1 VERSSDDSSIVVT
14 TYEGQHTHPSPATS
28 RPNLSFVHQP
38 TSFVA
43 ASGSRSHF
51 LLPTLLYNNTTTT
64 TPPSSSYVGGS
75 SGSYVNTSSFGGFVN
90 DQVINHRGFGSSG
103 FVNEALLRDNGLLQD
118 IIQMKK
124 EENDSRK
131 EQH

>member
-1 VERSSDDSSIVVT
+1 VKKRVERSSDDSSIVVT

-38 TSFVA
+38 TSFG
-43 ASGSRSHF
+43 ASHSHSHF
-51 LLPTLLYNNTTTT
+51 LLPTLLYNTTT
-64 TPPSSSYVGGS
+64 TPPSSSYVDGS

-90 DQVINHRGFGSSG
+90 DQGFGSSG

-124 EENDSRK
+124 QEKDSIK